1 MPSPDPTRDLIEET
15 MARTLT
21 TQEGLAA
28 LLGVN
33 PVTLRSW
40 ITAGRSRRAMPETAR
55 RLALALAHDPDLT
68 MVIAPEVVEG

>member
-1 MPSPDPTRDLIEET
+1 

-40 ITAGRSRRAMPETAR
+40 ITAGRSRREMPETAR
-55 RLALALAHDPDLT
+55 RLARALAHEPSLVGIIT
-68 MVIAPEVVEG
+68 A